1 MIDLKDFKGAAVRL
15 DAIDIPRLA
24 HRINVSEDHLRA
36 FMKVEAGSR
45 PYDRQG
51 RPVMLF
57 EPHVFYRALPEAK
70 QAEAVAKGLAYPSW
84 RPGQYPADSYPRL
97 IEAIK
102 IDEDAA
108 LKACS
113 IGISQVLVENHSQ
126 VGFKTPQAMWQAF
139 MDDEEEHVEAMI
151 RFILANGI
159 DDDLRA
165 ERWETVARVYN
176 GPRYRENAYHT
187 KMAQAFAEFRRQA
200 DVVWEPDKADP
211 ARLSISDADALKAV
225 QTRLIEL
232 GYPEVG
238 KPDGAWG
245 SKTRAAVL
253 GFRADHGLPI
263 VADIDADLMMAL
275 MLAPKRPVG
284 EVRANT
290 TAADLRAAGSRP
302 VIAADKASF
311 AGLAVTVGG
320 VLTGISEA
328 TSGLSD
334 TVSGVN
340 DQLSQVQTLFDMVKP
355 LLDSAMSIS
364 PILLLGLGA
373 YIIYQQVRVKQVVTE
388 NYREGKYLGR

>member
-1 MIDLKDFKGAAVRL
+1 MSDMTAL
-15 DAIDIPRLA
+15 DYAIM
-24 HRINVSEDHLRA
+24 VEDTH
-36 FMKVEAGSR
+36 
-45 PYDRQG
+45 
-51 RPVMLF
+51 
-57 EPHVFYRALPEAK
+57 
-70 QAEAVAKGLAYPSW
+70 
-84 RPGQYPADSYPRL
+84 
-97 IEAIK
+97 
-102 IDEDAA
+102 
-108 LKACS
+108 
-113 IGISQVLVENHSQ
+113 
-126 VGFKTPQAMWQAF
+126 
-139 MDDEEEHVEAMI
+139 
-151 RFILANGI
+151 
-159 DDDLRA
+159 
-165 ERWETVARVYN
+165 
-176 GPRYRENAYHT
+176 
-187 KMAQAFAEFRRQA
+187 
-200 DVVWEPDKADP
+200 
-211 ARLSISDADALKAV
+211 V

-263 VADIDADLMMAL
+263 VADIDADLMTAL
-275 MLAPKRPVG
+275 MLSPKRPVG

-302 VIAADKASF
+302 VIAADKTGF

-320 VLTGISEA
+320 VLTGVSEA

-334 TVSGVN
+334 TVDGVK
-340 DQLSQVQTLFDMVKP
+340 DQLTQVHTLFDTVKP